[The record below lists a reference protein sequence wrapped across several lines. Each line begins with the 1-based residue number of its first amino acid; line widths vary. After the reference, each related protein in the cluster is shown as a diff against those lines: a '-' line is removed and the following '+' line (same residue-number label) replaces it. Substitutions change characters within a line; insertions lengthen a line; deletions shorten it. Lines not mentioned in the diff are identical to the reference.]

1 MEHLRHHFEMGYSP
15 NNATMVVT
23 GDVSPEEIF
32 QLCEKYIEP
41 IPTHAPPPPVV
52 TVEPE
57 QLGERRL
64 VVRKPA
70 QLPLVLVAYHIPRT
84 NSPAY
89 YALNVLRTGLFQ
101 GGSSRMYQR
110 LVDNDPIE
118 LDDS

>member
-1 MEHLRHHFEMGYSP
+1 MEQLRHHFEMGYSP

-57 QLGERRL
+57 QLGERRFVAGNPAPIPL
-64 VVRKPA
+64 GVVAEPLPPRKTPHHYRQHSLSA
-70 QLPLVLVAYHIPRT
+70 
-84 NSPAY
+84 
-89 YALNVLRTGLFQ
+89 AL
-101 GGSSRMYQR
+101 
-110 LVDNDPIE
+110 
-118 LDDS
+118 